1 MPRTNLYGANLT
13 FADFTKANLGSAMLQ
28 GANLTSADFTKADLS
43 FAMLQGANLA
53 GAKIQH
59 AILKG
64 AKYNAATTWP
74 DGFLPITYGVVLD
87 RPK

>member
-13 FADFTKANLGSAMLQ
+13 FADFTKANLGS
-28 GANLTSADFTKADLS
+28 
-43 FAMLQGANLA
+43 AMLQGANLA

-74 DGFLPITYGVVLD
+74 DGVLPITYGVVLD